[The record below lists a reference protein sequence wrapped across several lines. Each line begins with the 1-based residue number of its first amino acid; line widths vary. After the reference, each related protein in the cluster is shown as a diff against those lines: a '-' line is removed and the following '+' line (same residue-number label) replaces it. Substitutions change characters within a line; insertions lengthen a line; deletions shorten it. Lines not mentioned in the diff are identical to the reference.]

1 MAIVLLPGAALGD
14 TGGRSMCGTQN
25 VTMYVYWGAG
35 ENATDDLRSAYL
47 DLADQGSND
56 DRKAGI

>member
-1 MAIVLLPGAALGD
+1 
-14 TGGRSMCGTQN
+14 
-25 VTMYVYWGAG
+25 MYVYWGAG

-47 DLADQGSND
+47 DLADQGSDD